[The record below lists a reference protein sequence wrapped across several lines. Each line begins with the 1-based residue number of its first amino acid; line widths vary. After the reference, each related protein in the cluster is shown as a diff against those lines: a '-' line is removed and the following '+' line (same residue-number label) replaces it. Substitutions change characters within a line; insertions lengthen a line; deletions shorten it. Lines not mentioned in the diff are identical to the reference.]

1 MSDIIKAYKIEILV
15 LDFEDSGD
23 ESIKDFFGFLIITSV
38 FFVGLEIVKNIHR
51 STARH
56 MKHNANLLNI
66 MIDKL
71 KVNK

>member
-1 MSDIIKAYKIEILV
+1 MASLKILFWINLLLCIASFIL
-15 LDFEDSGD
+15 EG
-23 ESIKDFFGFLIITSV
+23 KDVYAFGFLIISSV

-51 STARH
+51 STVRH
-56 MKHNANLLNI
+56 MKHNSTLLNI

>member
-1 MSDIIKAYKIEILV
+1 MTSIRMLFWISLISCVASLILGSKDIYI
-15 LDFEDSGD
+15 
-23 ESIKDFFGFLIITSV
+23 FGFLIITSV